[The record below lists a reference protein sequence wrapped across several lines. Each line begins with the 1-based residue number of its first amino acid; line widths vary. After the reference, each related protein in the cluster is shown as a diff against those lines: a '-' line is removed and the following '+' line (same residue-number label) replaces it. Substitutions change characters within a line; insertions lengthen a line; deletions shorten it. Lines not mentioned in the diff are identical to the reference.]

1 MMRTRVIF
9 GLPIG
14 MALVAWVF
22 GLAVALDSNAAAELV
37 AEVDPQSSHSPDNAG
52 HEPAGSGS
60 EGGSHGAGHG
70 SGKVN
75 TDPLEFKKDL
85 ALWTGVVFLILMA
98 ILWKFAWGP
107 ICQGLERREGG
118 IANQIAEAEESNKR
132 AKELLDQ
139 YEKKLRA
146 SKDEVREIIEQGR
159 RDAEKTGREM
169 IKQARAG
176 AEAEQRRALQQIDA
190 ATAAAL
196 KELAE
201 QGADLAVSLAGKIVR
216 AELKPSDHAKLIRR
230 TMADF
235 AQQTPSEN

>member
-1 MMRTRVIF
+1 MMRTRVVF
-9 GLPIG
+9 GLPVG

-22 GLAVALDSNAAAELV
+22 GLTVALASDAAPEPDAG
-37 AEVDPQSSHSPDNAG
+37 ADPHASQSSDAAG
-52 HEPAGSGS
+52 HEPAGS
-60 EGGSHGAGHG
+60 HG
-70 SGKVN
+70 SGKVDTN
-75 TDPLEFKKDL
+75 PLEFKKDV

-107 ICQGLERREGG
+107 IREGLQRREDG
-118 IANQIAEAEESNKR
+118 IANQISEAEASNRK

-139 YEKKLRA
+139 YEEKLAA
-146 SKDEVREIIEQGR
+146 SKGEVREILEQGR
-159 RDAEKTGREM
+159 RDAEKTGRDM
-169 IKQARAG
+169 IEQARDA
-176 AEAEQRRALQQIDA
+176 AAAEQRRALQQIDA
-190 ATAAAL
+190 ATSAAL

-235 AQQTPSEN
+235 AQQSPSEN

>member
-1 MMRTRVIF
+1 MMRTRVVF
-9 GLPIG
+9 GLPVG

-22 GLAVALDSNAAAELV
+22 GLAVALASDGAAEPV

-52 HEPAGSGS
+52 HQPAGSGS
-60 EGGSHGAGHG
+60 HGGGQG
-70 SGKVN
+70 SGKVDTN
-75 TDPLEFKKDL
+75 PLEFKKDL

-107 ICQGLERREGG
+107 IRQGLERRENG
-118 IANQIAEAEESNKR
+118 IANQITEAEEANHR
-132 AKELLDQ
+132 AKELLGQ
-139 YEKKLRA
+139 YEEKLTA
-146 SKDEVREIIEQGR
+146 SKQEVREILEQGR

-169 IKQARAG
+169 IEQARAG
-176 AEAEQRRALQQIDA
+176 AEAEQRRSLQQIDA

-201 QGADLAVSLAGKIVR
+201 HGADLAVSLAGKIVR

-235 AQQTPSEN
+235 AQQSPSEN